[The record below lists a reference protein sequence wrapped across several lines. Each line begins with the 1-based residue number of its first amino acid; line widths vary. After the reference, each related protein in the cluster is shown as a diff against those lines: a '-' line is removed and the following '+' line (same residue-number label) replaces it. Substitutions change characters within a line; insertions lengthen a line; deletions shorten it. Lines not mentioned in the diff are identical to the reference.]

1 MISRSAVANSSDD
14 IVITALDAVHWTSS
28 AWAAVTQSTINNTF
42 HTAGFKSPLNQETAK
57 TLVDS
62 NNETEEETNADDAS
76 SALQTLDMLLS
87 HVSIGGQSLSASEF
101 VEVDDKTPTFNEWND
116 PGDPLIVVDEVFG
129 NHRNEEE
136 EEDEGLMNEAPPKL
150 LDALEMV
157 RRLHLLA
164 ATEQPQLHSL
174 ISHLDSHLTQLFI
187 DSLVLKQRT
196 IDDFFVRK

>member
-1 MISRSAVANSSDD
+1 
-14 IVITALDAVHWTSS
+14 
-28 AWAAVTQSTINNTF
+28 
-42 HTAGFKSPLNQETAK
+42 
-57 TLVDS
+57 
-62 NNETEEETNADDAS
+62 
-76 SALQTLDMLLS
+76 MLLS

-136 EEDEGLMNEAPPKL
+136 EDEGLMNEAPPKL

-164 ATEQPQLHSL
+164 ATEQPQLH
-174 ISHLDSHLTQLFI
+174 
-187 DSLVLKQRT
+187 
-196 IDDFFVRK
+196 